1 MKKIVVAIG
10 GNALVTPGSTGDI
23 SDQFRHSRE
32 MAVALANLVE
42 LGWHVTV
49 THGNGPQVGSIMRRV
64 ELSSQSVYPID
75 LGLAVADTQAG
86 MGYMISQTL
95 RNELHHRGI
104 ERLCTSVVTSVVVD
118 PLDPAFQNPTKPI
131 GPFLDEAAARRHR
144 EKDGWQIVEDSGRG
158 YRRVVPSPRPLRI
171 VEIDVLRDLVG
182 RDYLLVACGGGGIP
196 VIENE
201 KGELHGV
208 EAVIDKDLTSSLFA
222 AQIEADVLVILTGV
236 ESVFINYGK
245 PDQQPLRRI
254 DLARIQQLTTQGH
267 FAQGSMLPKIQAAV
281 DFVRMSHREDARAI
295 ITDFSDLPAALQGR
309 NGTTIVRQEDKQ
321 NQRPKMPAGALTG
334 R

>member
-23 SDQFRHSRE
+23 SDQFRHSRQ
-32 MAVALANLVE
+32 MAVPLANLIE
-42 LGWHVTV
+42 LGWQLTV

-64 ELSSQSVYPID
+64 EIASRSVYPID

-95 RNELHHRGI
+95 RNELLKRKI
-104 ERLCTSVVTSVVVD
+104 ERICTAVVTSVLVD
-118 PLDPAFQNPTKPI
+118 ANDPAFKRPTKPI
-131 GPFLDEAAARRHR
+131 GPFMDEETARQHR

-158 YRRVVPSPRPLRI
+158 YRRVVPSPRPQRI
-171 VEIDVLRDLVG
+171 VEIDVLRDLAA

-208 EAVIDKDLTSSLFA
+208 EAVIDKDLTSCLFA
-222 AQIEADVLVILTGV
+222 SQIDADVLVILTGV

-245 PDQQPLRRI
+245 PDQQPLRQVGLNTLQRLI
-254 DLARIQQLTTQGH
+254 SEGH
-267 FAQGSMLPKIQAAV
+267 FAEGSMLPKIQAAV
-281 DFVRMSHREDARAI
+281 DFIRLSRRSDVRAI
-295 ITDFSDLPAALQGR
+295 ITDFSDLPSALQGR
-309 NGTTIVRQEDKQ
+309 TGTTIVREEPQVG
-321 NQRPKMPAGALTG
+321 QRPKMAGALAG